1 MPSKYTLIQYRPD
14 RGSDE
19 RLNIGVI
26 AWDADGAH
34 VVFLESW
41 ERARL
46 FGGQDVAFLRE
57 FAQSMERRLPEE
69 IELLAGELTD
79 ELVERWLGDV
89 AHSVQLTPAQGA
101 PEGAKK
107 LVASLAARFLYSPP
121 PRAKKGRYRRAAVSH
136 AYRIIKA
143 AVGAKASK
151 GAKPQV
157 HLHRPLEG
165 KFGEHLFDLVLS
177 DGKPLAGV
185 AAISFEVRSR
195 ARLQSEVD
203 AVAWALD
210 DVHRLDKGMPLAVFV
225 RPPTNPEAEQVF
237 LAASKT
243 FNGLGAKVMQDD
255 AALARWATRQAGRP
269 RTAGAPKPPANQQ
282 PRRARSAASKHPPP
296 G

>member
-1 MPSKYTLIQYRPD
+1 MPSRYSLIQYRPD
-14 RGSDE
+14 PGSDE

-34 VVFLESW
+34 VVFIESW

-57 FAQSMERRLPEE
+57 FAQSMESRLPEE
-69 IELLAGELTD
+69 VELLADELTE
-79 ELVERWLGDV
+79 ELVERWIGDV

-101 PEGAKK
+101 PGGAKT
-107 LVASLAARFLYSPP
+107 LVASLATRFLYSPP
-121 PRAKKGRYRRAAVSH
+121 PKAKKGRDRRAAVSR
-136 AYRIIKA
+136 AYRAIKA
-143 AVGAKASK
+143 ALEAKAAK
-151 GAKPQV
+151 GSRPQV
-157 HLHRPLEG
+157 HLHRLLEG
-165 KFGEHLFDLVLS
+165 RLSEHLFDLVVS

-185 AAISFEVRSR
+185 AAISFEVRSK
-195 ARLQSEVD
+195 ARLQTEVD

-210 DVHRLDKGMPLAVFV
+210 DVHRLDKEMPLAVFV
-225 RPPTNPEAEQVF
+225 LPPTNPQAEQVF

-243 FNGLGAKVMQDD
+243 FNGLGAKVMKDE

-269 RTAGAPKPPANQQ
+269 RTTDAPKP
-282 PRRARSAASKHPPP
+282 AASQQLRRTKSAPSRHPPP